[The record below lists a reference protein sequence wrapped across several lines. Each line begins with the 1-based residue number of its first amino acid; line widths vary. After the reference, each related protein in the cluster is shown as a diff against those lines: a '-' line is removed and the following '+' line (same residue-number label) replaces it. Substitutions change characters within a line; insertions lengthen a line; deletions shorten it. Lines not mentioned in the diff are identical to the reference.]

1 MNGQEPF
8 PELLVRPIR
17 PDDSVRLQRTFERLS
32 PETIYRRFFSPI
44 HTPPPGTLHRLANVD
59 HDNREA
65 LVVLDGDEIIAV
77 GRWERDA
84 RHPDDAELALLVED
98 AWQRRGV
105 GRALTAMLVTEA
117 GRHRIATVSA
127 TVLSDNVP
135 IRRLLATSLGPPL
148 STELDGAQTRMSFRL
163 AV

>member
-59 HDNREA
+59 HDT
-65 LVVLDGDEIIAV
+65 
-77 GRWERDA
+77 A
-84 RHPDDAELALLVED
+84 RPSSS
-98 AWQRRGV
+98 
-105 GRALTAMLVTEA
+105 LTATRSSPSADGNAMPDTPTTPNWHCWSRMPGSVGAWA
-117 GRHRIATVSA
+117 G
-127 TVLSDNVP
+127 P
-135 IRRLLATSLGPPL
+135 
-148 STELDGAQTRMSFRL
+148 
-163 AV
+163 